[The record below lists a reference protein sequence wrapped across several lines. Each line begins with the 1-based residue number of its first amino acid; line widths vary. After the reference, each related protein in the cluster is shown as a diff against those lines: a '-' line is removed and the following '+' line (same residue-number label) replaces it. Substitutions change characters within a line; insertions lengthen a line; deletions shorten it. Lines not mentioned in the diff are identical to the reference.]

1 MEGRGLSGEDDTQVK
16 ETEERTVTEVLFDA
30 AVKRMSGYIKNKL
43 IILNIFLQGP
53 TEPENDGS
61 GPQPHRGL
69 SGVEQN
75 SAAATD
81 YGQCGQYKYL

>member
-43 IILNIFLQGP
+43 IILNIFL
-53 TEPENDGS
+53 
-61 GPQPHRGL
+61 
-69 SGVEQN
+69 
-75 SAAATD
+75 
-81 YGQCGQYKYL
+81 